1 MTRVRDYQYYD
12 FTLSVCTTCLQRVD
26 AKILF
31 QGDKVW
37 MQKHCPSHGKERVL
51 IADDIAYYR
60 QARERF
66 LKPSEM
72 PDRFQTPV
80 KYGCP
85 YDCGLCPDHEQHSC
99 VTLIE
104 LGERCNLSCPVCYA
118 ESGPQAGGFH
128 SYEKVVRMLD
138 AVVASE
144 GEPDVV
150 QLSGGEPTLH
160 PEFFRIMDAARERP
174 IRHLM
179 INTNGL
185 RIAQEPEFAER
196 LAQYMPGLELYLQF
210 DSLEEEPLRQ
220 LRGGDLRDVRAKA
233 LERLKALGIS
243 TTLVVTLV
251 KGLNDQECGRII
263 DYAMEQ
269 PAVRG
274 VTFQPMQ
281 DAGRVD
287 LGESVAAD
295 AASAERLT
303 LTEVRR
309 NILEQTQVFA
319 PEDIMPVPCHPDCI
333 AMAYALKTDQGAVPL
348 TGLIDPQMLMDNS
361 RNTITFEGDTQL
373 QQKLFDMLSTGHSP
387 NSSAKSLADLLCCLP
402 QFEVPDSLGY
412 DRVFRVVIMR
422 FLDAHDF
429 DVRSI
434 KKSCV
439 HVVHPEDGR
448 LIPLETYNMFYR
460 GDLEQ
465 TVLAKLR
472 GIERVEEV

>member
-12 FTLSVCTTCLQRVD
+12 FTLSICSTCLQRVD

-31 QGDKVW
+31 QDDKVW
-37 MQKHCPSHGKERVL
+37 MQKHCLQHGKERVL
-51 IADDIAYYR
+51 IADDVAYYR

-72 PDRFQTPV
+72 PNSFQTPV

-118 ESGPQAGGFH
+118 ESGPHTGGFH
-128 SYEKVVRMLD
+128 DYDKIVRMLD

-185 RIAQEPEFAER
+185 RIAQEPGFAER
-196 LAQYMPGLELYLQF
+196 LAEYMPGLEIYLQF

-233 LERLKALGIS
+233 LERLNALGLS

-263 DYAMEQ
+263 DYAMQQ

-287 LGESVAAD
+287 LSHGAPLHE
-295 AASAERLT
+295 ASPDRLI
-303 LTEVRR
+303 LTEVRN
-309 NILEQTQVFA
+309 NILAQTDVFT
-319 PEDIMPVPCHPDCI
+319 PDDIMPVPCHPDCI
-333 AMAYALKTDQGAVPL
+333 AMAYALKTEQGPVPL
-348 TGLIDPQMLMDNS
+348 TGLFDPQMLMDHS
-361 RNTITFEGDTQL
+361 RNTITFEGDPRL
-373 QQKLFDMLSTGHSP
+373 QQKLFDMLSTAHSP
-387 NSSAKSLADLLCCLP
+387 DSSANSLADLLCCLP
-402 QFEVPDSLGY
+402 QFEVPDDLGY

-448 LIPLETYNMFYR
+448 LIPLETYNLFYR
-460 GDLEQ
+460 GELER

-472 GIERVEEV
+472 GLREVEEV